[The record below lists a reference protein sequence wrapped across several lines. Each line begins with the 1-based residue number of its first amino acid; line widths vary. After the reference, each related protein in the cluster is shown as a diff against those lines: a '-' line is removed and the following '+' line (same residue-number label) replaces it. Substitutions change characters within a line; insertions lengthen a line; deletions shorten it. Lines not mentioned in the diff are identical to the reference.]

1 MTAMYPASHQTHT
14 SALHL
19 IGMESSSDVKR
30 EISHTSRVDESRL
43 DVDRCSSEDDSENRT
58 TASESE
64 RSYLDLAWKII
75 ASTMS
80 ILPAYS
86 FAAECLPNLRHL
98 HTPTSSPLL
107 TRNASPL
114 LSPYDSFNGSHQ
126 YVVTLLG
133 PSSSGKSTLCQQL
146 KKNLVDITQKRLF
159 RYSPMPPELQISL
172 PVGDD
177 AFTIG
182 LYDSVGFKDPE
193 LLRYLLK
200 GQKIEQTTPDQ
211 KLSDSNSVSS
221 PPPKKKKRIDSE
233 GFIVLFDLSSLQS
246 FEVACTLVTAI
257 FDFFHFEPTT
267 MTECPAVIYLVGNK
281 KDLPSQ
287 VPTHR
292 LTQFLAQ
299 TKGFVYYHEMSA
311 AKDESVLPL
320 MKALSLK
327 IKEQRVSY
335 QIKTEQTK
343 RPTFWD

>member
-1 MTAMYPASHQTHT
+1 MLSAAHPTYT
-14 SALHL
+14 SSLQL
-19 IGMESSSDVKR
+19 IGMESASDVNR
-30 EISHTSRVDESRL
+30 EEAHTSRVDESRP
-43 DVDRCSSEDDSENRT
+43 DVDRCSFEDDSENRT
-58 TASESE
+58 TANDSQ
-64 RSYLDLAWKII
+64 RSYLDLAWRII

-80 ILPAYS
+80 ILPVYA
-86 FAAECLPNLRHL
+86 FASECLPNLGHL
-98 HTPTSSPLL
+98 HTPTTSPLL

-133 PSSSGKSTLCQQL
+133 PSSSGKSTMCQQL
-146 KKNLVDITQKRLF
+146 KKSLVDVSQRRLF

-177 AFTIG
+177 AFTVG
-182 LYDSVGFKDPE
+182 LYDSVGFKDTE

-211 KLSDSNSVSS
+211 KPSDSNSVLT
-221 PPPKKKKRIDSE
+221 PTPKKKKRIDSE
-233 GFIVLFDLSSLQS
+233 GFIVLFDLSSLES

-257 FDFFHFEPTT
+257 FDFFHFEPTI

-311 AKDESVLPL
+311 AKDENVLPL

-327 IKEQRVSY
+327 IKEQRVAY